1 MKKKVELSKYDK
13 HIDSCIRFISLNCA
27 GFHNKG
33 YGFEFA
39 EYLRKSKALFA
50 FLQET
55 HEPAGSNGQKLEGYE
70 WIPKPCPKLN
80 SRGNPKHG
88 LAICIQSEI
97 RHQCHMLSDE
107 VLDNDAN
114 TQWMRVRKRH
124 SEYILFCNLYHAI
137 HGLSKADLKEYFKSF
152 SKIVKHVRLQFPDD
166 VIQLIGDWN
175 AHTGQYF
182 STFGVGEI
190 DDVGKEMIDFVEKNG
205 LHVSEALHRFCSL
218 TRFPVGKQ
226 SRKHKPSI
234 IDYIVVG
241 NDKAGHYIAADALCA
256 GGTSD
261 HRMLIYELDGSILT
275 RNISST
281 PVKRIRKKKLCLF
294 PDLRNDFSV
303 DFKQS
308 KTLNRIK
315 RIEAQGRKHKK
326 PLAEVAAHCSKILGE
341 QLRKSAKKICG
352 ETASGGRPQ
361 VPNIDDECRRLIEEL
376 KMLRN
381 GGASKN

>member
-1 MKKKVELSKYDK
+1 M
-13 HIDSCIRFISLNCA
+13 
-27 GFHNKG
+27 
-33 YGFEFA
+33 
-39 EYLRKSKALFA
+39 
-50 FLQET
+50 
-55 HEPAGSNGQKLEGYE
+55 
-70 WIPKPCPKLN
+70 
-80 SRGNPKHG
+80 
-88 LAICIQSEI
+88 
-97 RHQCHMLSDE
+97 RHC
-107 VLDNDAN
+107 V
-114 TQWMRVRKRH
+114 V
-124 SEYILFCNLYHAI
+124 
-137 HGLSKADLKEYFKSF
+137 
-152 SKIVKHVRLQFPDD
+152 
-166 VIQLIGDWN
+166 
-175 AHTGQYF
+175 
-182 STFGVGEI
+182 
-190 DDVGKEMIDFVEKNG
+190 FV
-205 LHVSEALHRFCSL
+205 HL

-315 RIEAQGRKHKK
+315 RIEAQGRKQKK

-352 ETASGGRPQ
+352 ETASVSTVGDARVIFAHSWKWTPLPSLH
-361 VPNIDDECRRLIEEL
+361 VVTSEL
-376 KMLRN
+376 RT
-381 GGASKN
+381 SDV